1 MNIHDVTLEGYFARP
16 GSARVLDFGTVG
28 STGTE
33 RLRIVRGPGWEDL
46 TIRAVFHPS
55 RVDLLLPENGELD
68 IPWEATAKPLM
79 RGQGRI
85 VFQGTKDGVVRN
97 SADILYEVSGHSQTE
112 GLAPQERTP
121 GAMEA
126 VLQKMETDR
135 AEIARNAASARTS
148 EAAAA
153 SSASSAQ
160 QQAAAAQTSAAAAAQ
175 SKAAAASSAA
185 SAEAAAR
192 RAEQYG
198 PQALVNSVNGRTGE
212 VTLSASDIG
221 AAAVSHIHTAAE
233 VGAAPTEHT
242 HTAAEVGAAPA
253 GHSHTASDVGAS
265 PAGHTHT
272 AADVSGLP
280 ASLPN
285 PNALTLQI
293 GRNDT
298 VVYDGSAEKTLPVA
312 GRVQFAYNGSGSA
325 VYSVFAR
332 MRAGSPCTMNF
343 LVADTKAI
351 MASATSTM
359 LVGCTQ
365 YTDGTLHMT
374 AHLLDFTSTPYAK
387 FGYYLQDGAFYIGVR
402 RGAYC
407 SATSAVLLSDWG
419 TDCTDF
425 GDFGTVSSEPSG
437 WTAIETQTQP
447 TVTVSTTDITA
458 GSTSLASGAFYVVY
472 E

>member
-1 MNIHDVTLEGYFARP
+1 MNPVTKTVRIDLANP
-16 GSARVLDFGTVG
+16 GGLDFLSRVYAVRGDSGSRKICFSLYSNGVEYTPPGETTCQIAGLRPDGTVVPAY
-28 STGTE
+28 ST
-33 RLRIVRGPGWEDL
+33 
-46 TIRAVFHPS
+46 
-55 RVDLLLPENGELD
+55 
-68 IPWEATAKPLM
+68 
-79 RGQGRI
+79 
-85 VFQGTKDGVVRN
+85 
-97 SADILYEVSGHSQTE
+97 
-112 GLAPQERTP
+112 
-121 GAMEA
+121 
-126 VLQKMETDR
+126 
-135 AEIARNAASARTS
+135 IARGGESRTAYTISGNLLTVELSDAICQKAGDIAVTIAMAGPDGARLSVWPVCCHIEQSAVAASAESPDLPS
-148 EAAAA
+148 EAASTAA
-153 SSASSAQ
+153 DR
-160 QQAAAAQTSAAAAAQ
+160 AAAAAD
-175 SKAAAASSAA
+175 K
-185 SAEAAAR
+185 AEAAAR

-212 VTLSASDIG
+212 VTL
-221 AAAVSHIHTAAE
+221 
-233 VGAAPTEHT
+233 
-242 HTAAEVGAAPA
+242 
-253 GHSHTASDVGAS
+253 TASDVGAS

-285 PNALTLQI
+285 PNALTLQL
-293 GRNDT
+293 GANDA

-387 FGYYLQDGAFYIGVR
+387 FGYYLQDGVFYIGVR

-419 TDCTDF
+419 ADCTDF
-425 GDFGTVSSEPSG
+425 GDFGTVDIAPEG
-437 WTAIETQTQP
+437 WTAIETQMQP